1 MHLRHSQRGHVRRRP
16 LTPTRA
22 ATAVSLAAAVTVT
35 LVGIAFPEVVA
46 AAGPAVLVAGF
57 LLGLPHG
64 AADYLVPRWAA
75 AERLRRAGMVT
86 VVAGYITAAG
96 LAWAALSFVG
106 PWALPLMMLVS
117 LVHFGLGDVVTEAQR
132 DAAAAPTGW
141 ELAVS
146 VFARGGPS
154 MVLPLVCWPGT
165 LDAALNAFDPKVT
178 ALLPPPVR
186 AVLLTLLA
194 VACVVTGVRA
204 WRAGRRLVLVELV
217 VLLAL
222 FAGTPP
228 LAAFG
233 VYFGAWHSLRH
244 LARMLE
250 ADPRNAADLGA
261 GRWGAPVR
269 RFVAAAAVP
278 TTGALVATATL
289 AEVASQ
295 TPLLVP
301 ILSILLALTVP
312 HVVFVAILD
321 EASGCWDTAPG
332 HGVPDE
338 RRYGLPPQHRAAA
351 ADV

>member
-1 MHLRHSQRGHVRRRP
+1 
-16 LTPTRA
+16 LTPTTA

-46 AAGPAVLVAGF
+46 AAGPVTLVAGF

-64 AADYLVPRWAA
+64 AADHLVPRWAVA
-75 AERLRRAGMVT
+75 GRLRRAGMVT
-86 VVAGYITAAG
+86 VVAGYVTAAG
-96 LAWAALSFVG
+96 LAWAALSLVG

-132 DAAAAPTGW
+132 DFAPAPTGW
-141 ELAVS
+141 ELAVA

-154 MVLPLVCWPGT
+154 IVLPLVCWPGT

-178 ALLPPPVR
+178 ALLSPPVR
-186 AVLLTLLA
+186 AVLLALLG
-194 VACVVTGVRA
+194 VACVVTGVQA
-204 WRAGRRLVLVELV
+204 WRAGRRLVVVELV

-222 FAGTPP
+222 FASTPP

-278 TTGALVATATL
+278 TTAALIATAALVA
-289 AEVASQ
+289 VAAQ

-301 ILSILLALTVP
+301 MLSILLALTVP

-321 EASGCWDTAPG
+321 EASGCWDTIAAR
-332 HGVPDE
+332 GVPAGRG
-338 RRYGLPPQHRAAA
+338 RRYGLPPQTSARPR
-351 ADV
+351 